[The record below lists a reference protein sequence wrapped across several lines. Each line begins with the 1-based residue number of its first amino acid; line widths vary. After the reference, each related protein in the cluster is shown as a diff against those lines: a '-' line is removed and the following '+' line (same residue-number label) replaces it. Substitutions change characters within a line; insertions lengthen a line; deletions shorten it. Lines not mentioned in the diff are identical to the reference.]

1 MEIKLLKKA
10 KQGNEEATTQ
20 LMNLYKPLVMTIAR
34 KYFLI
39 NSSLDDLVQEGMIG
53 LFNAFRSY
61 KLESSTSFKTYAS
74 LCINRQIQTAI
85 KLNNRNKNIP
95 LNTYFSINNQGKIL
109 LQIKNNDEKEEDEEN
124 GFYIPSKSLTPE
136 ESILFREKL
145 KEVSSKIGELLSKYE
160 KKVLFMYIMG
170 LNYNEIALKLEK
182 QPKSIDNALSR
193 IKIKLKDIKCI

>member
-1 MEIKLLKKA
+1 MEIEILKKA
-10 KQGNEEATTQ
+10 KQGNEEATSQ
-20 LMNLYKPLVMTIAR
+20 IMNMYKPLVMAIAR

-61 KLESSTSFKTYAS
+61 NLDGVTSFKSYAS
-74 LCINRQIQTAI
+74 LCINRQIQNAI
-85 KLNNRNKNIP
+85 KINNRNKNIP

-109 LQIKNNDEKEEDEEN
+109 LQLKNSEDKEEDEEN

-136 ESILFREKL
+136 ESIIFREKL
-145 KEVSSKIGELLSKYE
+145 NEVNKTISTVLSKYE
-160 KKVLFMYIMG
+160 KQVLFMYIAG
-170 LNYNEIALKLEK
+170 LNYNEIALKLKK

-193 IKIKLKDIKCI
+193 IKIKLKDVKCI